1 MYMKKCTSNSQRYS
15 DLKLH
20 VILIIPIILIIRF
33 DLKIW
38 MTLFNKNQKWSPTI
52 ILNNLYKILKLG
64 NVIFNGKVLECLCL
78 RSLFYFH
85 PHKYFYFQYHKML
98 FPSKQLFFFVSPF
111 LFYHFEEANE
121 ISINV
126 DVIQKQL

>member
-1 MYMKKCTSNSQRYS
+1 MYIKKCTSNSQRYS

-64 NVIFNGKVLECLCL
+64 NFIFNGKVLECLCL
-78 RSLFYFH
+78 RSPFYFH